1 MAESLNSKC
10 DLVVPGISYL
20 GLNDYGKLMVGDKA
34 FEFYDDRNV
43 NNYVQIPWEEIDYI
57 VADVV
62 FGGRWI
68 PRFAIETKRN
78 GVFRFSASG
87 RTKEVL
93 RACRT
98 YFPEERM
105 RRAKSAT
112 ENVRDNIK
120 AIIAKH
126 RKK

>member
-1 MAESLNSKC
+1 MAESMNRVC

-20 GLNDYGKLMVGDKA
+20 GLNDYGKIMVGDRA

-43 NNYVQIPWEEIDYI
+43 NNFVQIPWEEIDYI
-57 VADVV
+57 VVDVV

-68 PRFAIETKRN
+68 PRFAIETKKN
-78 GVFRFSASG
+78 GIYRFSASR

-93 RACRT
+93 RACRAH
-98 YFPEERM
+98 FPEERM

-112 ENVRDNIK
+112 QNVRDNLL
-120 AIIAKH
+120 AIF
-126 RKK
+126 KKKKG